1 MGLARSFTL
10 LRQAAPLLP
19 RLPATIEVLSESDGA
34 LRLRL
39 LAVHSETI
47 EAHGPW
53 LRLRPGMRLRARL
66 EGGDGDRHDLD
77 LIVSDLTQEDAFT
90 ARIRL
95 KVTGLH
101 RRKPGRVDARLP
113 SAGRC
118 GLYVITC
125 RELPAGQQFPVEV
138 VDLSASGLAFLTDR
152 PFQLGDLVA
161 LMPTVNGVPVRLR
174 ARVLNAR
181 PAGERSRVGCEVIA
195 VRDDDRARLARLAAA
210 GGSCQGAP
218 GAEL

>member
-19 RLPATIEVLSESDGA
+19 ELPATIEVLSESDGA

-47 EAHGPW
+47 EAHGPR
-53 LRLRPGMRLRARL
+53 LRLRPRMRLRARL
-66 EGGDGDRHDLD
+66 EGHDLD
-77 LIVSDLTQEDAFT
+77 LVVAGVTAEDAFT
-90 ARIRL
+90 ARVKL
-95 KVTGLH
+95 KVAALH
-101 RRKPGRVDARLP
+101 HRTPNRVHARL
-113 SAGRC
+113 AAGGRC

-125 RELPAGQQFPVEV
+125 RELPSGQQLRVEV
-138 VDLSASGLAFLTDR
+138 VDLSSTGVAFLTDR

-161 LMPTVNGVPVRLR
+161 LMPAVNGVPVRLR
-174 ARVLNAR
+174 ARVLNVR

-195 VRDDDRARLARLAAA
+195 VRDDDRERLERLAAA
-210 GGSCQGAP
+210 ENC
-218 GAEL
+218 